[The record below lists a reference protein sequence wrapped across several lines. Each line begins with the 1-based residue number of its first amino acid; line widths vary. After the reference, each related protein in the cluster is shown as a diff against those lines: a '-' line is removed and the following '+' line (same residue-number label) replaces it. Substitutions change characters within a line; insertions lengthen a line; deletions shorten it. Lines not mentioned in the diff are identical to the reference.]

1 MHVMTNAII
10 LHGMPG
16 RQEYYD
22 TTAPSTSNSHW
33 FPWLQKQLM
42 IRDIAAATPEIPH
55 AYSPDY
61 VVWQREFERF
71 DINEDTLL
79 VGHSCGGGFL
89 VRWLSEH
96 PEVRVNRVVLV
107 APWIDPFREDTT
119 DFFEFAMDPNVADR
133 VGELWIFDS
142 DNDSRGVHTSIEA
155 IRSCIDG
162 IKYREF
168 HDYGHFCRKD
178 LGTDAFPELLDT
190 LVA

>member
-1 MHVMTNAII
+1 MTNAII

-119 DFFEFAMDPNVADR
+119 DFFEFTMDPTLAER